1 MPLAGDLTLFEKH
14 TRASCNLAS
23 SQAPS
28 SSTQPERRYGADST
42 AEMLA
47 DRFGAHLDTEL
58 STHKGIVVVK
68 GDEVY
73 VAFRGAQANPPRPE
87 LQSYT
92 DIDKANIKRALLGKR
107 LDLSGEEA
115 IVRGAME

>member
-1 MPLAGDLTLFEKH
+1 
-14 TRASCNLAS
+14 
-23 SQAPS
+23 
-28 SSTQPERRYGADST
+28 
-42 AEMLA
+42 MLA

-58 STHKGIVVVK
+58 STQKGIVVVK

-73 VAFRGAQANPPRPE
+73 VAFRGAQANAPRPE

-92 DIDKANIKRALLGKR
+92 DTDKINIKRAPLGKR

-115 IVRGAME
+115 IVRGAMEKYGQVDGVYGYSLGGHKIADLARRGVLEG